1 MCRKPCIFCAD
12 GNEHYL
18 SLCPLDRPRCVPWT
32 SEANRS
38 FFFFVVVVMDIDPPD
53 RLLPELHPSSLE
65 SFAPSPFATLM
76 CARYRVIDQSI
87 LSYMWVLSPE
97 GIPQMGGNGITT
109 QTLAKISTD
118 SDANHRYMSG
128 NKVKPPFLPLP
139 RVLEYSSHSPSSH
152 VKLFLSGCHTDNTV
166 QRR

>member
-1 MCRKPCIFCAD
+1 MQSRSN

-38 FFFFVVVVMDIDPPD
+38 FFFFLLSSSWTSIRPIVNCLSSILRHWNHSP
-53 RLLPELHPSSLE
+53 RLR
-65 SFAPSPFATLM
+65 FM

-97 GIPQMGGNGITT
+97 GIVSNE
-109 QTLAKISTD
+109 
-118 SDANHRYMSG
+118 NHKWEGTVLPYKRLLRYRRLG
-128 NKVKPPFLPLP
+128 CKPPWHERNKVKPPFLPLP
-139 RVLEYSSHSPSSH
+139 HVLEYSSHSPSSH